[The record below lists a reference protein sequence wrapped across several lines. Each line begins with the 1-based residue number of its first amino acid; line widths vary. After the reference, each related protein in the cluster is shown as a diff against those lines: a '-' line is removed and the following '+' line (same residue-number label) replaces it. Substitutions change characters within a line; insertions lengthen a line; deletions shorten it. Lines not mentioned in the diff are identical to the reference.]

1 MAVRYALLSTDT
13 VPASLAAA
21 VEQAWGCAVF
31 NHYGM
36 TEMGLGGGVE
46 CQARRGYHLREADL
60 LFEVVDP
67 ATGRPLPE
75 GETGEVVFT
84 TLTRRGM
91 PLIRYRTGDLSH
103 FIPGPCP
110 CGAALRTLARVEGR
124 IANRITIGAHGV
136 LTLAELDETL
146 FAVPDVTDYRATTAC
161 DSQHELSI
169 DVSAAPGTDVVATAA
184 LQAALLS
191 IPLIRRAVE
200 DGALSIRVQVRP
212 QAPDA
217 PPPLAKRLI
226 TELQ

>member
-1 MAVRYALLSTDT
+1 
-13 VPASLAAA
+13 
-21 VEQAWGCAVF
+21 
-31 NHYGM
+31 
-36 TEMGLGGGVE
+36 MGLGGGVE

-124 IANRITIGAHGV
+124 IANRVAIGAYGV
-136 LTLAELDETL
+136 LTLAELDEAL
-146 FAVPDVTDYRATTAC
+146 FAVSGVTDIRATMAC
-161 DSQHELSI
+161 DSRDELCV
-169 DVSAAPGTDVVATAA
+169 DARAVSGADDIAPAA
-184 LQAALLS
+184 LQDALLG
-191 IPLIRRAVE
+191 IPLIRHALE
-200 DGALSIRVQVRP
+200 DGALSIRVQVSL

-226 TELQ
+226 TDLR